1 MAIFLFRWRTGVT
14 AMGKVRQRK
23 ETGKLYLDFFY
34 QGLRLREQTALKD
47 TPTNR
52 KKVEQLL
59 AKVEAKILL
68 DDLDYAEFFPGSKN
82 LQKLRTENV
91 YKGQAVQAHK
101 IEGTQ
106 PQVDTPLFGDFATQ
120 WFEESKIQW
129 RASHVRNVRSILDS
143 SLKPAFGKKHIGEI
157 SKADI
162 LAFRAKLA
170 KRRGRGATGVVAPKT
185 INSHMTILRMVL
197 DEAAERF
204 DFETPYKNIK
214 PLKLQKTHIE
224 PFSLHEVQRIIDNV
238 RPDYRNYYTVRFF
251 TGMRTGEVDG
261 LKWKNV
267 DFTKREILVRETLIN
282 GETEYTKTDG
292 SQREIPMFG
301 QVFDA
306 LKTQYAATGQ
316 KSQYV
321 FCNQLGQPLDH
332 NNVTKRVWY
341 PLLMSLGLTKR
352 RPYQTRH
359 TAATLFLASGEN
371 PEWVARMLGHSST
384 EMLFKVYSRYVP
396 NATRMDG
403 SAFER
408 LLGNTTPPKSQ
419 KERHHETA

>member
-1 MAIFLFRWRTGVT
+1 
-14 AMGKVRQRK
+14 MGKVRQRK

-82 LQKLRTENV
+82 LQKLGLNNAAKNQSLQPAQFEN
-91 YKGQAVQAHK
+91 
-101 IEGTQ
+101 TQ
-106 PQVDTPLFGDFATQ
+106 PAVETPFFNGFSDQ
-120 WFEESKIQW
+120 WFDESKIQW
-129 RASHVRNVRSILDS
+129 RASHVRNVSSILDS

-157 SKADI
+157 TKADI
-162 LAFRAKLA
+162 LAFRTKLA
-170 KRRGRGATGVVAPKT
+170 KRKGRGATGLVSPKT
-185 INSHMTILRMVL
+185 INSHMSILRMVL

-238 RPDYRNYYTVRFF
+238 RPDYCNYYTVRYF

-267 DFTKREILVRETLIN
+267 DFAKREILVRETLIN

-301 QVFDA
+301 QVYDA
-306 LKTQYAATGQ
+306 LKTQYAATGHM
-316 KSQYV
+316 SQYV

-341 PLLMSLGLTKR
+341 PLLKSLGLTKR

-408 LLGNTTPPKSQ
+408 LLGNTTPTKPQ
-419 KERHHETA
+419 KEQRHETA

>member
-1 MAIFLFRWRTGVT
+1 
-14 AMGKVRQRK
+14 MGKVRQRK

-68 DDLDYAEFFPGSKN
+68 DDLDYAEFFPDSKN
-82 LQKLRTENV
+82 LQKLGLNNTAKNQTLQSAQIEN
-91 YKGQAVQAHK
+91 
-101 IEGTQ
+101 TQ
-106 PQVDTPLFGDFATQ
+106 PAVETPLFNDFSDQ
-120 WFEESKIQW
+120 WFDESKIQW
-129 RASHVRNVRSILDS
+129 RASHVRNVSSILDS
-143 SLKPAFGKKHIGEI
+143 SLKPAFGKKHIGDI
-157 SKADI
+157 TKADI
-162 LAFRAKLA
+162 MAFRTKLA
-170 KRRGRGATGVVAPKT
+170 KRKGRGATGLVSPKT
-185 INSHMTILRMVL
+185 INSHMSILRMVL

-238 RPDYRNYYTVRFF
+238 RADYCNYYKVRFF

-261 LKWKNV
+261 LKWKNI
-267 DFTKREILVRETLIN
+267 DFAKREILVRETLIN

-301 QVFDA
+301 QVYDA
-306 LKTQYAATGQ
+306 LKTQYAATGHM
-316 KSQYV
+316 SQYV

-341 PLLMSLGLTKR
+341 PLLKSLGLTKR

-408 LLGNTTPPKSQ
+408 LLGNTTPTKPQ
-419 KERHHETA
+419 KEQRHETA

>member
-1 MAIFLFRWRTGVT
+1 
-14 AMGKVRQRK
+14 MGKVRARK
-23 ETGKLYLDFFY
+23 ESKKLFIDFRYNGQRF
-34 QGLRLREQTALKD
+34 REQT
-47 TPTNR
+47 
-52 KKVEQLL
+52 
-59 AKVEAKILL
+59 LL
-68 DDLDYAEFFPGSKN
+68 DDNAKNRKQLESLLQRMEAKMLLGDFVYADFFPNSSN
-82 LQKLRTENV
+82 LQKLKNERSQESLASKAGEALET
-91 YKGQAVQAHK
+91 
-101 IEGTQ
+101 
-106 PQVDTPLFGDFATQ
+106 DTPLFSDFAAQ

-129 RASHVRNVRSILDS
+129 RSSHVRNVSSILDS
-143 SLKPAFGKKHIGEI
+143 SLIPAFGKKPVGDIT
-157 SKADI
+157 KADI
-162 LAFRAKLA
+162 MGFRAKLA
-170 KRRGRGATGVVAPKT
+170 KRKGRSATGVVSPKT

-224 PFSLHEVQRIIDNV
+224 PFSLQEVQRIIDNV

-251 TGMRTGEVDG
+251 TGMRTGEIDG

-267 DFTKREILVRETLIN
+267 DFAKREILVRETLIN

-301 QVFDA
+301 QVYDA
-306 LKTQYAATGQ
+306 LKTQYAATGH
-316 KSQYV
+316 KSAYV

-341 PLLMSLGLTKR
+341 PLLKALGLNKR

-371 PEWVARMLGHSST
+371 PEWVARVLGHSST

-408 LLGNTTPPKSQ
+408 LLGNTAPASSR
-419 KERHHETA
+419 KEDTHETA

>member
-1 MAIFLFRWRTGVT
+1 
-14 AMGKVRQRK
+14 MGKVRARK
-23 ETGKLYLDFFY
+23 ESKKLFIDFRYDGQRF
-34 QGLRLREQTALKD
+34 REQTLLDDNAK
-47 TPTNR
+47 NR
-52 KKVEQLL
+52 KQLEQLL
-59 AKVEAKILL
+59 QRMEAKMLL
-68 DDLDYAEFFPGSKN
+68 SEFNYAEFFPNSSN
-82 LQKLRTENV
+82 LQKLKADQLINTAELQN
-91 YKGQAVQAHK
+91 ASNSD
-101 IEGTQ
+101 I
-106 PQVDTPLFGDFATQ
+106 PLFNDFATQ

-129 RASHVRNVRSILDS
+129 RASHVRNVSSILDS
-143 SLKPAFGKKHIGEI
+143 SLKPAFGKKSMGEI

-162 LAFRAKLA
+162 MAFRAKLS
-170 KRRGRGATGVVAPKT
+170 KRKGRGATGVVSPKT

-197 DEAAERF
+197 GEAAERF
-204 DFETPYKNIK
+204 EFETPYKNIK

-224 PFSLHEVQRIIDNV
+224 PFSLQEVQRIIDNI

-267 DFTKREILVRETLIN
+267 DFAKREILVRETLIN

-301 QVFDA
+301 QVYDA

-316 KSQYV
+316 KSAYV
-321 FCNQLGQPLDH
+321 FCNQMGQPLDH

-341 PLLMSLGLTKR
+341 PLLKALGLTKR

-408 LLGNTTPPKSQ
+408 LLGNTSSAKSQ
-419 KERHHETA
+419 KERRHETV

>member
-1 MAIFLFRWRTGVT
+1 
-14 AMGKVRQRK
+14 MGKVRQRK

-82 LQKLRTENV
+82 LQKLGLNNTAKNQTLQSAQIEN
-91 YKGQAVQAHK
+91 
-101 IEGTQ
+101 TQ
-106 PQVDTPLFGDFATQ
+106 PAVETPLFNDFSDQ
-120 WFEESKIQW
+120 WFDESKIQW
-129 RASHVRNVRSILDS
+129 RASHVRNVSSILDS
-143 SLKPAFGKKHIGEI
+143 SLKPAFGGKHIGEI
-157 SKADI
+157 TKADI
-162 LAFRAKLA
+162 LAFRTKLA
-170 KRRGRGATGVVAPKT
+170 KRKGRGATRLVSPKT
-185 INSHMTILRMVL
+185 INSHMSILRMVL

-238 RPDYRNYYTVRFF
+238 RADYCNYYTVRFF

-261 LKWKNV
+261 LKWKNI
-267 DFTKREILVRETLIN
+267 DFAKREILVRETLIN
-282 GETEYTKTDG
+282 SETEYTKTDG

-301 QVFDA
+301 QVYDA
-306 LKTQYAATGQ
+306 LKTQYAATGHM
-316 KSQYV
+316 SQYV

-341 PLLMSLGLTKR
+341 PLLKSLGLTKR

-408 LLGNTTPPKSQ
+408 LLGNTTPTKPQ
-419 KERHHETA
+419 KEQHHETA

>member
-1 MAIFLFRWRTGVT
+1 
-14 AMGKVRQRK
+14 MGKVRARK
-23 ETGKLYLDFFY
+23 ESKKLFIDFRYDGQRF
-34 QGLRLREQTALKD
+34 REQTLLDDNAK
-47 TPTNR
+47 NR
-52 KKVEQLL
+52 KQLEQLL
-59 AKVEAKILL
+59 QRMEAKMLL
-68 DDLDYAEFFPGSKN
+68 SEFNYAEFFPNSSN
-82 LQKLRTENV
+82 LQKL
-91 YKGQAVQAHK
+91 KAD
-101 IEGTQ
+101 Q
-106 PQVDTPLFGDFATQ
+106 PINTAEPQNTSNSDTPLFNDFATQ

-129 RASHVRNVRSILDS
+129 RASHVRNVSSILDS
-143 SLKPAFGKKHIGEI
+143 SLKPAFGKKSVGEI

-162 LAFRAKLA
+162 MAFRAKLS
-170 KRRGRGATGVVAPKT
+170 KRKGRGPTGVVSSKT

-197 DEAAERF
+197 GEAAERF
-204 DFETPYKNIK
+204 EFETPYKNIK

-224 PFSLHEVQRIIDNV
+224 PFSLQEVQRIIDNV

-267 DFTKREILVRETLIN
+267 DFAKREILVRETLIN

-301 QVFDA
+301 QVYDA

-316 KSQYV
+316 KSAYV
-321 FCNQLGQPLDH
+321 FSNQMGQPLDH

-341 PLLMSLGLTKR
+341 PLLKALGLTKR

-408 LLGNTTPPKSQ
+408 LLGNTPSANVQ
-419 KERHHETA
+419 KERRHETV

>member
-1 MAIFLFRWRTGVT
+1 
-14 AMGKVRQRK
+14 MGKVRQRK

-82 LQKLRTENV
+82 LQKLGLNNAAKNQALQPAQIEN
-91 YKGQAVQAHK
+91 
-101 IEGTQ
+101 TQ
-106 PQVDTPLFGDFATQ
+106 PAVETPLFNDFSDQ
-120 WFEESKIQW
+120 WFDESKIQW
-129 RASHVRNVRSILDS
+129 RASHVRNVSSILDS
-143 SLKPAFGKKHIGEI
+143 SLKPAFGKKHIGDI
-157 SKADI
+157 TKADI
-162 LAFRAKLA
+162 LAFRTKLA
-170 KRRGRGATGVVAPKT
+170 KRRGRGATGLVSPKT
-185 INSHMTILRMVL
+185 INSHMSILRMVL

-238 RPDYRNYYTVRFF
+238 RPDYCNYYTVRFF
-251 TGMRTGEVDG
+251 TGLRTGEVDG
-261 LKWKNV
+261 LKWKNI
-267 DFTKREILVRETLIN
+267 DFAKREILVRETLIN

-301 QVFDA
+301 QVYDA
-306 LKTQYAATGQ
+306 LKTQYAATGHMS
-316 KSQYV
+316 KYV
-321 FCNQLGQPLDH
+321 FCNQMGQPLDH

-341 PLLMSLGLTKR
+341 PLLKSLGLTKR

-408 LLGNTTPPKSQ
+408 LLGNTTPTKPQ
-419 KERHHETA
+419 KEQHHETA

>member
-1 MAIFLFRWRTGVT
+1 
-14 AMGKVRQRK
+14 MGKVRQRK

-82 LQKLRTENV
+82 LQKLGLNNAAKNQSLQPAQIEN
-91 YKGQAVQAHK
+91 
-101 IEGTQ
+101 TQ
-106 PQVDTPLFGDFATQ
+106 PAVETPLFNDFSDQ
-120 WFEESKIQW
+120 WFDESKIQW
-129 RASHVRNVRSILDS
+129 RASHVRNVSSILDS
-143 SLKPAFGKKHIGEI
+143 SLKPAFRKKHVGDIT
-157 SKADI
+157 KADI
-162 LAFRAKLA
+162 LAFRTKLA
-170 KRRGRGATGVVAPKT
+170 KRRGRGATGLVSPKT
-185 INSHMTILRMVL
+185 INSHMSILRMVL

-238 RPDYRNYYTVRFF
+238 RPDYCNYYTVRFF

-267 DFTKREILVRETLIN
+267 DFAKREILVRETLIN

-301 QVFDA
+301 QVYDA
-306 LKTQYAATGQ
+306 LKTQYAATGHMS
-316 KSQYV
+316 KYV

-341 PLLMSLGLTKR
+341 PLLKSLGLIKR

-408 LLGNTTPPKSQ
+408 LLGNTTPTKPQ
-419 KERHHETA
+419 KEQRHETA

>member
-1 MAIFLFRWRTGVT
+1 
-14 AMGKVRQRK
+14 MGKVRQRK

-68 DDLDYAEFFPGSKN
+68 DDLDYAEFFPDSKN
-82 LQKLRTENV
+82 LQKLGLNNTAKNQTLQSAQIEN
-91 YKGQAVQAHK
+91 
-101 IEGTQ
+101 TQ
-106 PQVDTPLFGDFATQ
+106 PAVETPLFNDFSDQ
-120 WFEESKIQW
+120 WFDESKIQW
-129 RASHVRNVRSILDS
+129 RASHVRNVSSILDS
-143 SLKPAFGKKHIGEI
+143 SLKPAFGKKHIGDI
-157 SKADI
+157 TKADI
-162 LAFRAKLA
+162 MAFRTKLA
-170 KRRGRGATGVVAPKT
+170 KRKGRGATGLVSPKT
-185 INSHMTILRMVL
+185 INSHMSILRMVL

-238 RPDYRNYYTVRFF
+238 RADYCNYYKVRFF

-261 LKWKNV
+261 LKWKNI
-267 DFTKREILVRETLIN
+267 DFAKREILVRETLIN

-301 QVFDA
+301 QVYDA
-306 LKTQYAATGQ
+306 LKTQYAATGHM
-316 KSQYV
+316 SQYV

-341 PLLMSLGLTKR
+341 PLLKSLGLTKR

-408 LLGNTTPPKSQ
+408 LLGNTTPTKPQ
-419 KERHHETA
+419 KEQHHETA